1 MSPLYITA
9 KNGTIDSV
17 ILFVLGVLLVMDNSS
32 VNKNSLSGMLML
44 TLCAFIWGTAF
55 IAQSVGGEYAEPL
68 TFNCARSF
76 LATIF
81 LFLCCL
87 LFDKLSGKPFRV
99 LGTDEP
105 LSRDRTIKGGI
116 ICGIALTLA
125 SFMQQLGIMYTTV
138 GKSGFITALYIV
150 LVPFLSYA
158 IYRTRITLVQCISVG
173 IAAVGMYCICINE
186 SFSIN
191 KGDFYTLICAICF
204 AAQII
209 AVDKVIANLDGVRLS
224 LVQFATCTV
233 LNGVLMFIFESPSLT
248 NVLLGWVP
256 IAYAGIMSSGVAY
269 TLQIVGQKHCNP
281 VLACMI
287 MSLESAF
294 ALLSGW
300 LLLGQAMSS
309 REIFGCV
316 LVFAAIMLAQ
326 IPTEMLP
333 SGAKKGCLKS
343 FIL

>member
-1 MSPLYITA
+1 ME
-9 KNGTIDSV
+9 
-17 ILFVLGVLLVMDNSS
+17 NSS
-32 VNKNSLSGMLML
+32 TNKNSLSGMVML

-68 TFNCARSF
+68 TFNCVRSF

-87 LFDKLSGKPFRV
+87 LFDKLAGKPFRV
-99 LGTDEP
+99 LGTEDP
-105 LSRDRTIKGGI
+105 LRRDRTIKGGI

-138 GKSGFITALYIV
+138 GKSGFITDLYIV

-158 IYRTRITLVQCISVG
+158 IYRTRITLVQCISVA
-173 IAAVGMYCICINE
+173 IAAVGMYFICINE
-186 SFSIN
+186 GFSIN
-191 KGDFYTLICAICF
+191 KGDFYTLICAFCF

-233 LNGVLMFIFESPSLT
+233 LNGVLMFIFEAPSLT
-248 NVLLGWVP
+248 SVLLGWLP

-309 REIFGCV
+309 REIMGCV

-333 SGAKKGCLKS
+333 WSKK
-343 FIL
+343 

>member
-1 MSPLYITA
+1 
-9 KNGTIDSV
+9 
-17 ILFVLGVLLVMDNSS
+17 MDNSS
-32 VNKNSLSGMLML
+32 VKKTNFKGMMML

-81 LFLCCL
+81 LFCCCL
-87 LFDKLSGKPFRV
+87 LFDKLNGKPFRI
-99 LGTDEP
+99 LGTDDP
-105 LSRDRTIKGGI
+105 LRKDRTIKGGI
-116 ICGIALTLA
+116 VCGITLTLA

-158 IYRTRITLVQCISVG
+158 IYRTRITVIQCVSVI
-173 IAAVGMYCICINE
+173 IAAVGMYFICINE
-186 SFSIN
+186 GFSIN
-191 KGDFYTLICAICF
+191 KGDFYTLICAFCF
-204 AAQII
+204 AGQII
-209 AVDKVIANLDGVRLS
+209 AVDKVITNLDGVRLS
-224 LVQFATCTV
+224 LVQFITCTL
-233 LNGVLMFIFESPSLT
+233 LNGILMFIFETPSLH
-248 NVLLGWVP
+248 NLILGFLP

-269 TLQIVGQKHCNP
+269 TLQIVGQKYCNP

-300 LLLGQAMSS
+300 LLLGQAMSQ
-309 REIFGCV
+309 REIGGCL
-316 LVFAAIMLAQ
+316 LVFVAIILAQ
-326 IPTEMLP
+326 MPESMLP
-333 SGAKKGCLKS
+333 WKCKK
-343 FIL
+343 

>member
-105 LSRDRTIKGGI
+105 LRRDRTIKGGI

-173 IAAVGMYCICINE
+173 IAAVGMYFICINE
-186 SFSIN
+186 GFSIN

-248 NVLLGWVP
+248 TVLLGWVP

-333 SGAKKGCLKS
+333 WGKKKAA
-343 FIL
+343 

>member
-1 MSPLYITA
+1 M
-9 KNGTIDSV
+9 N
-17 ILFVLGVLLVMDNSS
+17 NSS
-32 VNKNSLSGMLML
+32 VKKNNFQGILML

-81 LFLCCL
+81 LFCCCL
-87 LFDKLSGKPFRV
+87 LFDKLNGKPFRI
-99 LGTDEP
+99 LGTDNP
-105 LSRDRTIKGGI
+105 LRKDRTIKGGI
-116 ICGIALTLA
+116 VCGIALTLA

-158 IYRTRITLVQCISVG
+158 IYRTRLTIVQCVSVV
-173 IAAVGMYCICINE
+173 IAAIGMYYICINE
-186 SFSIN
+186 GFSIN
-191 KGDFYTLICAICF
+191 KGDFYTLVCSFCF
-204 AAQII
+204 AGQII
-209 AVDKVIANLDGVRLS
+209 AVDRVITNLDGVRLS
-224 LVQFATCTV
+224 LVQFITCTI
-233 LNGVLMFIFESPSLT
+233 LNGILMFIFETPSLH
-248 NVLLGWVP
+248 NIILGLLP

-300 LLLGQAMSS
+300 LLLGQAMSQ
-309 REIFGCV
+309 REIFGCL

-326 IPTEMLP
+326 VPENMLP
-333 SGAKKGCLKS
+333 WKQKE
-343 FIL
+343 

>member
-105 LSRDRTIKGGI
+105 LRRDRTIKGGI

-173 IAAVGMYCICINE
+173 IAAVGMYFICINE
-186 SFSIN
+186 GFSIN

-333 SGAKKGCLKS
+333 WGQKKAA
-343 FIL
+343 

>member
-1 MSPLYITA
+1 M
-9 KNGTIDSV
+9 N
-17 ILFVLGVLLVMDNSS
+17 NSS
-32 VNKNSLSGMLML
+32 VKKNNFQGILML

-81 LFLCCL
+81 LFCCCL
-87 LFDKLSGKPFRV
+87 LFDKLNGKTFRI
-99 LGTDEP
+99 LGTDDP
-105 LSRDRTIKGGI
+105 LRKDRTIKGGI
-116 ICGIALTLA
+116 VCGIALTLA

-158 IYRTRITLVQCISVG
+158 IYRTRLTIVQCVSVV
-173 IAAVGMYCICINE
+173 IAAIGMYYICINE
-186 SFSIN
+186 GFSIN
-191 KGDFYTLICAICF
+191 KGDFYTLVCAFCF
-204 AAQII
+204 AGQII
-209 AVDKVIANLDGVRLS
+209 AVDRVITNLDGVRLS
-224 LVQFATCTV
+224 LVQFITCTI
-233 LNGVLMFIFESPSLT
+233 LNGILMFIFETPSLH
-248 NVLLGWVP
+248 NIILGLLP

-300 LLLGQAMSS
+300 LLLGQAMSE
-309 REIFGCV
+309 REIWGCL
-316 LVFAAIMLAQ
+316 LVFAAIILAQ
-326 IPTEMLP
+326 MPENML
-333 SGAKKGCLKS
+333 SQKRN
-343 FIL
+343 

>member
-1 MSPLYITA
+1 
-9 KNGTIDSV
+9 
-17 ILFVLGVLLVMDNSS
+17 MDNSS
-32 VNKNSLSGMLML
+32 NNKNSLSGMLML

-87 LFDKLSGKPFRV
+87 MFDKIAGKPFKL
-99 LGTDEP
+99 LGTDDP
-105 LSRDRTIKGGI
+105 LRRERTIKGGI
-116 ICGIALTLA
+116 ICGVALSIA
-125 SFMQQLGIMYTTV
+125 SFMQQL
-138 GKSGFITALYIV
+138 GFITALYIV

-158 IYRTRITLVQCISVG
+158 IYRTRITLLQCISVG
-173 IAAVGMYCICINE
+173 IAAVGMYFICINE
-186 SFSIN
+186 GFSIN

-233 LNGVLMFIFESPSLT
+233 LNGALMFIFESPSLT
-248 NVLLGWVP
+248 NVILGWLP

-309 REIFGCV
+309 REIFGCA

-333 SGAKKGCLKS
+333 WSKKQAA
-343 FIL
+343 

>member
-1 MSPLYITA
+1 
-9 KNGTIDSV
+9 
-17 ILFVLGVLLVMDNSS
+17 MDNSTA
-32 VNKNSLSGMLML
+32 NKNSLSGMLML
-44 TLCAFIWGTAF
+44 GLCAFIWGTAF

-81 LFLCCL
+81 LLICCL
-87 LFDKLSGKPFRV
+87 IFDKMDGKSFTI
-99 LGTDEP
+99 LGTNNP
-105 LSRDRTIKGGI
+105 LRRSRTLKGGI
-116 ICGIALTLA
+116 VCGIALSLA

-158 IYRTRITLVQCISVG
+158 LYRTKITLVQCLSVA
-173 IAAVGMYCICINE
+173 IAAIGMYFICINE
-186 SFSIN
+186 SFTIN
-191 KGDFYTLICAICF
+191 KGDLYTLVCAFCF
-204 AAQII
+204 AGQII

-233 LNGVLMFIFESPSLT
+233 LNGILMLIFENPSLT
-248 NVLLGWVP
+248 NVLLGWLP

-294 ALLSGW
+294 ALVSGW
-300 LLLGQAMSS
+300 LLLGQAMSI
-309 REIFGCV
+309 REISGCV

-326 IPTEMLP
+326 LP
-333 SGAKKGCLKS
+333 PELLPWTKKS
-343 FIL
+343 

>member
-1 MSPLYITA
+1 MYITA

-105 LSRDRTIKGGI
+105 LRRDRTIKGGI

-173 IAAVGMYCICINE
+173 IAAVGMYFICINE
-186 SFSIN
+186 GFSIN

-333 SGAKKGCLKS
+333 WGQKKTA
-343 FIL
+343 

>member
-1 MSPLYITA
+1 
-9 KNGTIDSV
+9 
-17 ILFVLGVLLVMDNSS
+17 MDNSS
-32 VNKNSLSGMLML
+32 ANKNSLSGMLML

-68 TFNCARSF
+68 IFNCARSF

-87 LFDKLSGKPFRV
+87 LFDKLAGKPFYV
-99 LGTDEP
+99 LGTDKP
-105 LSRDRTIKGGI
+105 LRRDRTIKGGI

-173 IAAVGMYCICINE
+173 IAAVGMYFICINE
-186 SFSIN
+186 GFSIN
-191 KGDFYTLICAICF
+191 KGDFYTLVCAFCF

-224 LVQFATCTV
+224 LVQFATCTI
-233 LNGVLMFIFESPSLT
+233 LNGVLMLIFESPSLS
-248 NVLLGWVP
+248 NVLLGWLP

-309 REIFGCV
+309 REIMGCV

-333 SGAKKGCLKS
+333 WSKK
-343 FIL
+343 

>member
-1 MSPLYITA
+1 
-9 KNGTIDSV
+9 
-17 ILFVLGVLLVMDNSS
+17 MDNSTA
-32 VNKNSLSGMLML
+32 NKNSLSGMLML
-44 TLCAFIWGTAF
+44 GLCAFIWGTAF

-81 LFLCCL
+81 LLICCL
-87 LFDKLSGKPFRV
+87 IFYKMGGKSFTI
-99 LGTDEP
+99 LGTNDP
-105 LSRDRTIKGGI
+105 LRRSRTLKGGI
-116 ICGIALTLA
+116 VCGIALTLA

-158 IYRTRITLVQCISVG
+158 IYRTKITLVQCLSVA
-173 IAAVGMYCICINE
+173 IAAIGMYFICINE
-186 SFSIN
+186 SFTIN
-191 KGDFYTLICAICF
+191 KGDLYTLVCAFCF
-204 AAQII
+204 AGQII
-209 AVDKVIANLDGVRLS
+209 AIDKVIADLDGVRLS

-233 LNGVLMFIFESPSLT
+233 LNGVLMLIFESPSLT
-248 NVLLGWVP
+248 NVLLGWLP

-294 ALLSGW
+294 ALVSGW
-300 LLLGQAMSS
+300 LLLGQAMSI
-309 REIFGCV
+309 REIGGCI

-326 IPTEMLP
+326 LP
-333 SGAKKGCLKS
+333 PELFPWTKKS
-343 FIL
+343 

>member
-105 LSRDRTIKGGI
+105 LRRDRTIKGGI

-173 IAAVGMYCICINE
+173 IAAVGMYFICINE
-186 SFSIN
+186 GFSIN

-333 SGAKKGCLKS
+333 WGKKKAA
-343 FIL
+343 

>member
-1 MSPLYITA
+1 M
-9 KNGTIDSV
+9 N
-17 ILFVLGVLLVMDNSS
+17 NSS
-32 VNKNSLSGMLML
+32 VKKNNFQGILML

-81 LFLCCL
+81 LFCCCL
-87 LFDKLSGKPFRV
+87 LFDKLNGKPFRI
-99 LGTDEP
+99 LGTDNP
-105 LSRDRTIKGGI
+105 LRKDRTIKGGI
-116 ICGIALTLA
+116 VCGIALTLA

-158 IYRTRITLVQCISVG
+158 IYRTRLTIVQCVSVV
-173 IAAVGMYCICINE
+173 IAAIGMYYICINE
-186 SFSIN
+186 GFSIN
-191 KGDFYTLICAICF
+191 KGDFYTLVCAFCF
-204 AAQII
+204 AGQII
-209 AVDKVIANLDGVRLS
+209 AVDRVITNLDGVRLS
-224 LVQFATCTV
+224 LVQFITCTI
-233 LNGVLMFIFESPSLT
+233 LNGILMFIFETPSLH
-248 NVLLGWVP
+248 NIILGLLP

-300 LLLGQAMSS
+300 LLLGQAMSQ
-309 REIFGCV
+309 REIFGCL
-316 LVFAAIMLAQ
+316 LVFVAIMLAQ
-326 IPTEMLP
+326 VPENMLP
-333 SGAKKGCLKS
+333 WKQKE
-343 FIL
+343 

>member
-1 MSPLYITA
+1 
-9 KNGTIDSV
+9 
-17 ILFVLGVLLVMDNSS
+17 MDNSS
-32 VNKNSLSGMLML
+32 VKKTNFKGMMML

-81 LFLCCL
+81 LFCCCL
-87 LFDKLSGKPFRV
+87 LFDKLNGKPFRI
-99 LGTDEP
+99 LGTDDP
-105 LSRDRTIKGGI
+105 LRKDRTIKGGI
-116 ICGIALTLA
+116 VCGIALTLA

-158 IYRTRITLVQCISVG
+158 IYRTRITISQCVSVT
-173 IAAVGMYCICINE
+173 IAAVGMYFICINE
-186 SFSIN
+186 GFSIN
-191 KGDFYTLICAICF
+191 KGDFYTLICAFCF
-204 AAQII
+204 AGQII
-209 AVDKVIANLDGVRLS
+209 AVDRVITNLDGVRLS
-224 LVQFATCTV
+224 LVQFITCTL
-233 LNGVLMFIFESPSLT
+233 LNGILMFIFETPSLH
-248 NVLLGWVP
+248 NIILGFLP

-269 TLQIVGQKHCNP
+269 TLQIVGQKYCNP

-300 LLLGQAMSS
+300 LLLGQAMSQ
-309 REIFGCV
+309 REIGGCL
-316 LVFAAIMLAQ
+316 LVFVAIILAQ
-326 IPTEMLP
+326 IPESMLP
-333 SGAKKGCLKS
+333 WKCRK
-343 FIL
+343 

>member
-1 MSPLYITA
+1 M
-9 KNGTIDSV
+9 N
-17 ILFVLGVLLVMDNSS
+17 NSS
-32 VNKNSLSGMLML
+32 VKKNNFQGILML

-81 LFLCCL
+81 LFCCCL
-87 LFDKLSGKPFRV
+87 LFDKLNGKPFRI
-99 LGTDEP
+99 LGTDNP
-105 LSRDRTIKGGI
+105 LRKDRTIKGGI
-116 ICGIALTLA
+116 VCGIALTLA

-158 IYRTRITLVQCISVG
+158 IYRTRLTIVQCVSVV
-173 IAAVGMYCICINE
+173 IAAIGMYYICINE
-186 SFSIN
+186 GFSIN
-191 KGDFYTLICAICF
+191 KGDFYTLVCAFCF
-204 AAQII
+204 AGQII
-209 AVDKVIANLDGVRLS
+209 AVDRVITNLDGVRLS
-224 LVQFATCTV
+224 LVQFITSTI
-233 LNGVLMFIFESPSLT
+233 LNGILMFIFETPSLH
-248 NVLLGWVP
+248 NIILGLLP

-300 LLLGQAMSS
+300 LLLGQAMSQ
-309 REIFGCV
+309 REIFGCL

-326 IPTEMLP
+326 VPENMLP
-333 SGAKKGCLKS
+333 WKQKE
-343 FIL
+343 

>member
-1 MSPLYITA
+1 
-9 KNGTIDSV
+9 
-17 ILFVLGVLLVMDNSS
+17 
-32 VNKNSLSGMLML
+32 MLML
-44 TLCAFIWGTAF
+44 GLCAFIWGTAF

-81 LFLCCL
+81 LLICCL
-87 LFDKLSGKPFRV
+87 IFDKMDGKSFTI
-99 LGTDEP
+99 LGTNNP
-105 LSRDRTIKGGI
+105 LRRSRTLKGGI
-116 ICGIALTLA
+116 VCGIALSLA

-158 IYRTRITLVQCISVG
+158 LYRTKITLVQCLSVA
-173 IAAVGMYCICINE
+173 IAAIGMYFICINE
-186 SFSIN
+186 SFTIN
-191 KGDFYTLICAICF
+191 KGDLYTLVCAFCF
-204 AAQII
+204 AGQII

-233 LNGVLMFIFESPSLT
+233 LNGILMLIFENPSLT
-248 NVLLGWVP
+248 NVLLGWLP

-294 ALLSGW
+294 ALVSGW
-300 LLLGQAMSS
+300 LLLGQAMSI
-309 REIFGCV
+309 REISGCV

-326 IPTEMLP
+326 LP
-333 SGAKKGCLKS
+333 PELLPWTKKS
-343 FIL
+343 

>member
-1 MSPLYITA
+1 ME
-9 KNGTIDSV
+9 
-17 ILFVLGVLLVMDNSS
+17 NSS
-32 VNKNSLSGMLML
+32 TNKNSLSGMLML

-87 LFDKLSGKPFRV
+87 LFDKLAGKPFRV
-99 LGTDEP
+99 LGTEDP
-105 LSRDRTIKGGI
+105 LRRDRTIKGGI
-116 ICGIALTLA
+116 ICSIALTLA
-125 SFMQQLGIMYTTV
+125 SFMKQLGIMYTTV

-158 IYRTRITLVQCISVG
+158 IYRTRITLVQCISVA
-173 IAAVGMYCICINE
+173 IAAVGMYFICINE
-186 SFSIN
+186 GFSIN
-191 KGDFYTLICAICF
+191 KGDFYTLICAFCF

-233 LNGVLMFIFESPSLT
+233 LNGVLMFIFEAPSLT
-248 NVLLGWVP
+248 SVLLGWLP

-309 REIFGCV
+309 REIMGCV

-333 SGAKKGCLKS
+333 WSKK
-343 FIL
+343 

>member
-55 IAQSVGGEYAEPL
+55 ISQSVGGEYAEPL

-105 LSRDRTIKGGI
+105 LRRDRTIKGGI

-173 IAAVGMYCICINE
+173 IAAVGMYFICINE
-186 SFSIN
+186 GFSIN
-191 KGDFYTLICAICF
+191 NGDFYTLICAICF

-300 LLLGQAMSS
+300 LLLDQAMSS

-333 SGAKKGCLKS
+333 WGQKKAA
-343 FIL
+343 

>member
-1 MSPLYITA
+1 
-9 KNGTIDSV
+9 
-17 ILFVLGVLLVMDNSS
+17 MDNSS
-32 VNKNSLSGMLML
+32 VKKTNFKGMMML

-81 LFLCCL
+81 LFCCCL
-87 LFDKLSGKPFRV
+87 LFDKLNGKPFRIF
-99 LGTDEP
+99 GTDDP
-105 LSRDRTIKGGI
+105 LRKDRTIKGGI
-116 ICGIALTLA
+116 VCGIALTLA

-158 IYRTRITLVQCISVG
+158 IYRTRITVIQCVSVI
-173 IAAVGMYCICINE
+173 IAAVGMYFICINE
-186 SFSIN
+186 GFSIN
-191 KGDFYTLICAICF
+191 KGDFYTLVCAFCF
-204 AAQII
+204 AGQII
-209 AVDKVIANLDGVRLS
+209 AVDKVITNLDGVRLS
-224 LVQFATCTV
+224 LVQFITCTL
-233 LNGVLMFIFESPSLT
+233 LNGILMFIFETPSLH
-248 NVLLGWVP
+248 NLILGFLP

-269 TLQIVGQKHCNP
+269 TLQIVGQKYCNP

-300 LLLGQAMSS
+300 LLLGQAMSQ
-309 REIFGCV
+309 REIGGCL
-316 LVFAAIMLAQ
+316 LVFVAIILAQ
-326 IPTEMLP
+326 MPESMLP
-333 SGAKKGCLKS
+333 WKCRK
-343 FIL
+343 

>member
-1 MSPLYITA
+1 MNNYSVK
-9 KNGTIDSV
+9 KNNFQGI
-17 ILFVLGVLLVMDNSS
+17 
-32 VNKNSLSGMLML
+32 LML

-81 LFLCCL
+81 LFCCCL
-87 LFDKLSGKPFRV
+87 LFDKLNGKPFRI
-99 LGTDEP
+99 LGTDNP
-105 LSRDRTIKGGI
+105 LRKDRTIKGGI
-116 ICGIALTLA
+116 VCGIALTLA

-158 IYRTRITLVQCISVG
+158 IYRTRLTIVQCVSVV
-173 IAAVGMYCICINE
+173 IAAIGMYYICINE
-186 SFSIN
+186 GFSIN
-191 KGDFYTLICAICF
+191 KGDFYTLVCAFCF
-204 AAQII
+204 AGQII
-209 AVDKVIANLDGVRLS
+209 AVDRVITNLDGVRLS
-224 LVQFATCTV
+224 LVQFITCTI
-233 LNGVLMFIFESPSLT
+233 LNGILMFIFETPSLH
-248 NVLLGWVP
+248 NIILGLLP

-300 LLLGQAMSS
+300 LLLGQAMSQ
-309 REIFGCV
+309 REIFGCL

-326 IPTEMLP
+326 VPENMLP
-333 SGAKKGCLKS
+333 WKQKE
-343 FIL
+343 

>member
-1 MSPLYITA
+1 M
-9 KNGTIDSV
+9 N
-17 ILFVLGVLLVMDNSS
+17 NSS
-32 VNKNSLSGMLML
+32 VKKNNFQGILML

-81 LFLCCL
+81 LFCCCL
-87 LFDKLSGKPFRV
+87 LFDKLNGKPFRI
-99 LGTDEP
+99 LGTDDP
-105 LSRDRTIKGGI
+105 LRKDRTIKGGI
-116 ICGIALTLA
+116 VCGIALTLA

-158 IYRTRITLVQCISVG
+158 IYRTRLTIVQCVSVV
-173 IAAVGMYCICINE
+173 IAAIGMYYICINE
-186 SFSIN
+186 GFSIN
-191 KGDFYTLICAICF
+191 KGDFYTLVCAFCF
-204 AAQII
+204 AGQII
-209 AVDKVIANLDGVRLS
+209 AVDRVITNLDGVRLS
-224 LVQFATCTV
+224 LVQFITCTI
-233 LNGVLMFIFESPSLT
+233 LNGILMFIFETPSLH
-248 NVLLGWVP
+248 NIILGLLP

-300 LLLGQAMSS
+300 LLLGQAMSQ
-309 REIFGCV
+309 REIFGCL

-326 IPTEMLP
+326 VPENMLP
-333 SGAKKGCLKS
+333 WKQKE
-343 FIL
+343 

>member
-1 MSPLYITA
+1 MILDAEGPVFHTGNTLDGVVQQIDVGDLQRRVFQTLRN
-9 KNGTIDSV
+9 NGIAV
-17 ILFVLGVLLVMDNSS
+17 VLGRDFNFGGGQVL
-32 VNKNSLSGMLML
+32 
-44 TLCAFIWGTAF
+44 
-55 IAQSVGGEYAEPL
+55 Y
-68 TFNCARSF
+68 
-76 LATIF
+76 
-81 LFLCCL
+81 
-87 LFDKLSGKPFRV
+87 RV
-99 LGTDEP
+99 VAAPVTEL
-105 LSRDRTIKGGI
+105 
-116 ICGIALTLA
+116 
-125 SFMQQLGIMYTTV
+125 QLI
-138 GKSGFITALYIV
+138 
-150 LVPFLSYA
+150 
-158 IYRTRITLVQCISVG
+158 G
-173 IAAVGMYCICINE
+173 IAAVGMYFICINE
-186 SFSIN
+186 DFSIN

-224 LVQFATCTV
+224 LVQFATCTL

-248 NVLLGWVP
+248 NVLLGWLP

-300 LLLGQAMSS
+300 LLLGQAMTS

-326 IPTEMLP
+326 IPPNMLP
-333 SGAKKGCLKS
+333 WNKN
-343 FIL
+343 